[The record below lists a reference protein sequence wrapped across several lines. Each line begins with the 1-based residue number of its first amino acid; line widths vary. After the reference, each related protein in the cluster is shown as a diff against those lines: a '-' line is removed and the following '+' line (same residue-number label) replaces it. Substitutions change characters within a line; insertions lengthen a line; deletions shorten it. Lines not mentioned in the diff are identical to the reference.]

1 MLFGSGARFSGMF
14 ATHPPLTDR
23 IRALD
28 PSFTERDYPQ
38 VSLKDRD
45 IAASAEIDQRTAGI
59 AQPPAANVA
68 GIAPA
73 TISASVGQPTQQHI
87 ALATYIRRAVPDA
100 LYDAAHSPELSY
112 LLAIALV
119 LDQSEATLGQ
129 QQVLVTELLG
139 EQRARLI
146 FQLYRQLQEVG
157 LEFRLPLLEIA
168 FPALRQR
175 PAPQLQF
182 LIDLTARLIEID
194 GDIELY
200 EFCFYRILASNLRQ
214 VMQPSKA
221 PRRRRAKRQDVRD
234 AAVELLR
241 VVAQQGHED
250 PVQGAAA
257 FHSGLS
263 QFGGWGESYEFHS
276 DTRSTIFSLEQSLD
290 QLVSLNA
297 EGRQMLLGA
306 VTQVVLHD
314 DQLTLPEAE
323 LVRTICASLEIP
335 LPPQIGVSLNSIPE
349 PGS

>member
-1 MLFGSGARFSGMF
+1 M
-14 ATHPPLTDR
+14 
-23 IRALD
+23 
-28 PSFTERDYPQ
+28 
-38 VSLKDRD
+38 
-45 IAASAEIDQRTAGI
+45 
-59 AQPPAANVA
+59 
-68 GIAPA
+68 
-73 TISASVGQPTQQHI
+73 
-87 ALATYIRRAVPDA
+87 PDT

-112 LLAIALV
+112 LLAIALI
-119 LDQSEATLGQ
+119 LDRGGSTLRQ
-129 QQVLVTELLG
+129 QQVLVTEILG

-146 FQLYRQLQEVG
+146 FQFHEQLENAG

-214 VMQPSKA
+214 VMQPSRA
-221 PRRRRAKRQDVRD
+221 PRRKRAKREDVRH

-241 VVAQQGHED
+241 IVAQQGHEN
-250 PVQGAAA
+250 PAAGEGA
-257 FHSGLS
+257 FRSGLS
-263 QFGGWGESYEFHS
+263 QFGKWGESYAYQTE
-276 DTRSTIFSLEQSLD
+276 TRSTIFSLEQSLD

-297 EGRQMLLGA
+297 EGRQMLLDA

-335 LPPQIGVSLNSIPE
+335 LPPQIGVSLNSVPNS
-349 PGS
+349 GS